1 MDCVFCKIING
12 EIPSYTIY
20 EDDIVKVLLDI
31 NPDTNGHTLIIPK
44 KHYKNL
50 EDIDI
55 DTLNH
60 INSIAKKMYKLLM
73 EKLNCKG
80 LTIIQNNDYGQDI
93 KHYHMHLVPR
103 YMDDEC
109 NLHYNKDIVKDPK
122 EIYEIITK

>member
-55 DTLNH
+55 DILNH
-60 INSIAKKMYKLLM
+60 INSIAKKMYKLLK
-73 EKLNCKG
+73 EKLNCNG

-103 YMDDEC
+103 YTSDEY